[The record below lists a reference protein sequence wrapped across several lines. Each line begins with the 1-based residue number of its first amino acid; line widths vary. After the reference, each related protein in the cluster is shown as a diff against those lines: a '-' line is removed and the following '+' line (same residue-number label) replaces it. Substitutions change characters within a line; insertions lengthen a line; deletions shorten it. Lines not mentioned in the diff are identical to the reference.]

1 MKFLLLI
8 SLLCPA
14 LLAAE
19 EVQSHGLLFERWLC
33 DTFFERY
40 QPKGYTQKWDIPAE
54 VNTLH
59 GGIPVNPK
67 AIKYGTAIGLGDA
80 LRQYN
85 IAEPFWLIVAFW
97 EQADPSNKRWVNAQ
111 AARVEPAQWRALWGN
126 ITRPDLEKLDALI
139 KDKSLT
145 LEEARALAQKLK
157 AQEPFRSA
165 VIQLNPK
172 IDRSQRRLQCSLRFA
187 DFFSHLATSAPQGR
201 LEQVKIFG
209 VSLPGPFASSS
220 RSFQK

>member
-80 LRQYN
+80 LRQYD

-111 AARVEPAQWRALWGN
+111 AARVEPAQWHALWGN
-126 ITRPDLEKLDALI
+126 ITRPDLERLDALI

-187 DFFSHLATSAPQGR
+187 DFFSHLAPSAPQGR